1 MVEITDLNHINI
13 VVKDV
18 EASKRFYCDVL
29 GMENVP
35 CYPSFTFPDAWLRRG
50 SAEIHLIQQD
60 VATHAPGDLGHSVA
74 ASTDKDLAFS
84 RYFSLVIDDTDALVE
99 HLQAHDVALAFGRWN
114 AAADWSRPTA
124 TIVMGT

>member
-1 MVEITDLNHINI
+1 MQDLNHVNV

-18 EASKRFYCDVL
+18 EASKHFCCDVL

-35 CYPSFTFPDAWLRRG
+35 CYPRFTLSGAWLRRG

-60 VATHAPGDLGHSVA
+60 VATHAPGDLGQAVA

-99 HLQAHDVALAFGRWN
+99 QLQAHDVATAFGRWN

-124 TIVMGT
+124 TTVMGT

>member
-1 MVEITDLNHINI
+1 MFEITDLNHINI

-74 ASTDKDLAFS
+74 AGTDKDLAFS

-99 HLQAHDVALAFGRWN
+99 HLQAHDVALTFGRWN
-114 AAADWSRPTA
+114 AAADWSRLAA